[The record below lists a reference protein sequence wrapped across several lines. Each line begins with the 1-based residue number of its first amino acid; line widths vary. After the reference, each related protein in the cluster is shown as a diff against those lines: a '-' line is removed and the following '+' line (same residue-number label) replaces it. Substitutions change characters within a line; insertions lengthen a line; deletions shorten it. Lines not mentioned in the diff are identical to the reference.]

1 MSILIDGKAV
11 AKKIERE
18 TAQHV
23 KELATRG
30 VIPKLTV
37 VLVGDD
43 RASVTYVHKKGQLA
57 KNVGIKFEL
66 LKLPASITSSDLQR
80 RLRDI
85 QRDRTLSGLIIQLPL
100 PEHLTAP
107 DVLNSIQPNLDV
119 DGLTDVSM
127 GRLMMGTADIL
138 PPTPSAVMTIL
149 EHLSVDLTGKSITI
163 VGTGALVGKPLSVL
177 MMNANATV
185 TTCNAATR
193 NLDTEC
199 RSADIL
205 ISAVGQPGLIR
216 GTMIKKNAIVVDTGI
231 AFVNGKMTGDVNVEE
246 AMTVAHAVTPT
257 PGGVG
262 PITVAR
268 LLWNVVQFAKG
279 QRKNSNHSQ
288 NTR

>member
-1 MSILIDGKAV
+1 M
-11 AKKIERE
+11 
-18 TAQHV
+18 
-23 KELATRG
+23 
-30 VIPKLTV
+30 
-37 VLVGDD
+37 
-43 RASVTYVHKKGQLA
+43 
-57 KNVGIKFEL
+57 
-66 LKLPASITSSDLQR
+66 KLPASITSSDLQR

-268 LLWNVVQFAKG
+268 LLWNVVQFAKRANG
-279 QRKNSNHSQ
+279 KILTTVRIPANLRAEILQRQ
-288 NTR
+288 FA